1 MPGGTLTK
9 NRGGRLED
17 DALFRE
23 IGGQLAGLSGGSFDY
38 SQWQRTY
45 HAKSPTKSIS
55 SLKEKPPASKPPKRP
70 DTVQTGNFK
79 SLFIFI
85 VFTVCFFILLYC
97 CMMQFKTIK
106 IIFAFIFY

>member
-70 DTVQTGNFK
+70 DTVQTGNSMK
-79 SLFIFI
+79 FIDFHGIYCVFSFI
-85 VFTVCFFILLYC
+85 ILYYS
-97 CMMQFKTIK
+97 MI
-106 IIFAFIFY
+106 